1 MWRQVLLLVFFL
13 LLLYVVIPRLGD
25 FSASLESLGNA
36 RPGFVAVGLV
46 FVAATYCFAAGTYYL
61 LALKPRLRY
70 RSTLAIQAASA
81 FANRL
86 LPAGLGGMTL
96 GVQYLRK
103 QKYTTS
109 QAAVVVGMNNLVGG
123 AGHLVLLGATIVLSA
138 DASVRSL
145 AVPDV
150 PQVGLVVTAILGVL
164 AVTLWFVR
172 TIRQHVRAAVR
183 QVVDQLLSYRN
194 RPWRLMLALGSSM
207 GMTAC
212 YAMVLYLSAL
222 SLGVELSLVQ
232 ISVVFT
238 VGVAAATATPTPGGL
253 VGAEAGLAAGMVV
266 YGVEGPAAL
275 AVALLYRFLT
285 YWLPLLPGFAVFIA
299 VRKLY
304 LPGR

>member
-25 FSASLESLGNA
+25 FSASLDSLGNA
-36 RPGFVAVGLV
+36 RPGFVVVGLV

-123 AGHLVLLGATIVLSA
+123 AGHLLLLCATIILSA
-138 DASVRSL
+138 
-145 AVPDV
+145 
-150 PQVGLVVTAILGVL
+150 I
-164 AVTLWFVR
+164 
-172 TIRQHVRAAVR
+172 
-183 QVVDQLLSYRN
+183 
-194 RPWRLMLALGSSM
+194 
-207 GMTAC
+207 C
-212 YAMVLYLSAL
+212 
-222 SLGVELSLVQ
+222 
-232 ISVVFT
+232 
-238 VGVAAATATPTPGGL
+238 
-253 VGAEAGLAAGMVV
+253 
-266 YGVEGPAAL
+266 
-275 AVALLYRFLT
+275 
-285 YWLPLLPGFAVFIA
+285 
-299 VRKLY
+299 
-304 LPGR
+304 